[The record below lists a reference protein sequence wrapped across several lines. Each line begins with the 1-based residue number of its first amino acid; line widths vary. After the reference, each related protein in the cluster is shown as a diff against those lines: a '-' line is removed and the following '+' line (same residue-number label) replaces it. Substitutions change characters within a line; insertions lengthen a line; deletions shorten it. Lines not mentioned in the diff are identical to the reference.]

1 MKLFLR
7 VFLVPSFLICALT
20 LIAQQGESPLPEL
33 PADVPKEATLWM
45 LLTDK
50 TPAGQDAVWT
60 TPSGDVVEFFQF
72 NDRGRGPKTYST
84 YRFGDRGIVSY
95 EETHGVD
102 YMKNQIS
109 ESCSIKDGTATWKNQ
124 AEDGHE
130 SSVSGGFF
138 VGLDAGPASTFQ
150 LAQALLK
157 NGNKLPLLPGG
168 EAELTKLKTVPIEAN
183 SKKVNATLYQS
194 PGSTSALPICGLT
207 LRTMVSRGAGVVRPD
222 SRGFR
227 EHV

>member
-7 VFLVPSFLICALT
+7 VFLVPSFLISALT

-102 YMKNQIS
+102 YMKNQIN
-109 ESCSIKDGTATWKNQ
+109 ESFSIKDGTATWKNQ
-124 AEDGHE
+124 A
-130 SSVSGGFF
+130 
-138 VGLDAGPASTFQ
+138 
-150 LAQALLK
+150 
-157 NGNKLPLLPGG
+157 
-168 EAELTKLKTVPIEAN
+168 
-183 SKKVNATLYQS
+183 
-194 PGSTSALPICGLT
+194 
-207 LRTMVSRGAGVVRPD
+207 
-222 SRGFR
+222 
-227 EHV
+227 